1 MWECVVWVGLWR
13 GFRGRGEGDKREG
26 DVRLLVSQLLAV
38 SVEEGLVLLHVILA
52 NPGVLQA
59 LLVEA
64 AVLVLVAL
72 ANTALSLVVL
82 LEFTTSLESEV
93 RM

>member
-1 MWECVVWVGLWR
+1 MGLWR

>member
-1 MWECVVWVGLWR
+1 MGVRGLGGPLAWVQ
-13 GFRGRGEGDKREG
+13 GRGEGDKREG
-26 DVRLLVSQLLAV
+26 DVLLLVSQLLAV
-38 SVEEGLVLLHVILA
+38 SVKEGLVLLHVILA

-82 LEFTTSLESEV
+82 LEVTTSLESEV

>member
-1 MWECVVWVGLWR
+1 M
-13 GFRGRGEGDKREG
+13 
-26 DVRLLVSQLLAV
+26 
-38 SVEEGLVLLHVILA
+38 ILA

-72 ANTALSLVVL
+72 ANIALSLVVL
-82 LEFTTSLESEV
+82 LEVTTSLESEV

>member
-1 MWECVVWVGLWR
+1 MWECMVWVGLWR

-26 DVRLLVSQLLAV
+26 DVLLLVSQLLAV
-38 SVEEGLVLLHVILA
+38 SVKEGLVLLHVILA

-64 AVLVLVAL
+64 AVFVLVAL
-72 ANTALSLVVL
+72 ANIALSLVVL
-82 LEFTTSLESEV
+82 L
-93 RM
+93 